1 VWAFG
6 HLTLRCLRLADI
18 RFFLPH
24 GCGPRRR
31 LLAVVLVL
39 ALLWAQSLGLW
50 HGVVHDGHGQRG
62 AVASQQ
68 VHGEDHATA
77 PSALVALFSSHED
90 AADCLF
96 FDQLSHGDAITP
108 VHLLQLPLVPL
119 PALLGLRHA
128 CFVARWH
135 ARFQARGPPFLR

>member
-1 VWAFG
+1 
-6 HLTLRCLRLADI
+6 LADI
-18 RFFLPH
+18 RLFLPH
-24 GCGPRRR
+24 SSGPRRR

-77 PSALVALFSSHED
+77 PSALVAPFFSHED

-96 FDQLSHGDAITP
+96 FDQLSHGDAVTL
-108 VHLLQLPLVPL
+108 VHVLPLAPAPL
-119 PALLGLRHA
+119 PAQLGLRHA